1 MKLLADAILF
11 AAVCHNGQYR
21 KDGKTPYINHPL
33 EVMHHLVHLA
43 EVTDEEL
50 LSAAVLH
57 DVVEDTHVTA
67 IQLEQRYSKRISTI
81 VVELTDDKHQGKS
94 ERKLLQV
101 ENAHQLSPEARLIRI
116 SDKICNVHDMHLAPP
131 MNWAVTERLNYV
143 TWALSVVDQIRG
155 TDARL
160 EKAFDDE
167 VRAAWQVLS
176 HKPAQFM

>member
-1 MKLLADAILF
+1 MKLISDAILF

-33 EVMHHLVHLA
+33 EVMHHLAHIADVKD
-43 EVTDEEL
+43 TEL
-50 LSAAVLH
+50 LCAAVLH
-57 DVVEDTHVTA
+57 DVIEDTHATA
-67 IQLEQRYSKRISTI
+67 AEIEKRYSKRISQI
-81 VVELTDDKHQGKS
+81 VEELTDDKHMGKT
-94 ERKLLQV
+94 ERKLMQV
-101 ENAHQLSPEARLIRI
+101 ENAHLLSPEARLIRI
-116 SDKICNVHDMHLAPP
+116 SDKICNVHDMHFAPP
-131 MNWAVTERLNYV
+131 QNWHTTERLNYI

-160 EKAFDDE
+160 EKAFDNE